1 MELTV
6 FKIGFLREGN
16 PLQEAADSAV
26 TKHVS
31 LLKKMIRKK
40 KMWMEL
46 QLMVLNG
53 GLLKQMC
60 APVKRYCVCVLNN
73 DYYKDMHRSGSG

>member
-1 MELTV
+1 M

-40 KMWMEL
+40 NVDGIATYGIKRRASQTDVCSCEE
-46 QLMVLNG
+46 VLR
-53 GLLKQMC
+53 LRSKQ
-60 APVKRYCVCVLNN
+60 
-73 DYYKDMHRSGSG
+73 

>member
-40 KMWMEL
+40 KNVDGIATYGIKRRASQTDVCTCEE
-46 QLMVLNG
+46 VLR
-53 GLLKQMC
+53 LRSKQ
-60 APVKRYCVCVLNN
+60 
-73 DYYKDMHRSGSG
+73 

>member
-26 TKHVS
+26 SKHVS

-40 KMWMEL
+40 NVDGIATYGIKRRASQTDVCSCEE
-46 QLMVLNG
+46 VLRFRS
-53 GLLKQMC
+53 KQ
-60 APVKRYCVCVLNN
+60 
-73 DYYKDMHRSGSG
+73 